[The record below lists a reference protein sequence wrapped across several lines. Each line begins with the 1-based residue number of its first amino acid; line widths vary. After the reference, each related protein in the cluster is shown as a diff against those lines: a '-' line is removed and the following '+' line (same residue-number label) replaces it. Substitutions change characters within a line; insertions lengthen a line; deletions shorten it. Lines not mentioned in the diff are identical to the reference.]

1 MDTDYPP
8 KPGILPQYR
17 HVRSFEEAMPI
28 IRKLLGLPAHGR
40 IPTNT
45 AIGKAVQRIVDNHS
59 KRALCESKGHQHETV
74 E

>member
-1 MDTDYPP
+1 MDKDYPP
-8 KPGILPQYR
+8 KSGILPQYR

-28 IRKLLGLPAHGR
+28 IRKLLGLPEHGR

-45 AIGKAVQRIVDNHS
+45 AIGRAVQRIVDNHS
-59 KRALCESKGHQHETV
+59 KSSLCKGEGHQHETI